1 MSWLSTPWDQPIF
14 NNSDSDSDFDMDHAS
29 RNSDTKIRAVD
40 ASLIGESKVQD
51 KHKSVWRCEES
62 NVQRFPAIL
71 RTNRQIHSEASF
83 LLYGD
88 LDMYVQPGDV
98 LRKTLWRHNPLHG
111 IGSKNSCGQTVYAK
125 AELDGVMEP
134 HVFARFKKIM
144 FEFELEPGLGSLRP
158 MVPCLYINEDMTV
171 NPEDEAKLLAF
182 YRRSTVIYQL
192 VKILSNSPDIIRFE
206 IYLNI
211 ELLTQWE
218 RKAGAQSQ
226 HLDAPWN
233 SFSKAAFSHLLRS
246 FRTSDL
252 SHSIFTRWIAVAR
265 LGGSRQSMTGF

>member
-29 RNSDTKIRAVD
+29 RNSDTKIRAVG

-88 LDMYVQPGDV
+88 LYMNVQPGDV
-98 LRKTLWRHNPLHG
+98 LRKRLWRHNPLHG

-134 HVFARFKKIM
+134 HVFARFKKII
-144 FEFELEPGLGSLRP
+144 FEFELEALENRNPR
-158 MVPCLYINEDMTV
+158 VPSLYINDDMTV

-182 YRRSTVIYQL
+182 YRRSTIIYQL
-192 VKILSNSPDIIRFE
+192 VKILSNSPDIIRFD
-206 IYLNI
+206 IYLSI
-211 ELLTQWE
+211 ELLTKWA
-218 RKAGAQSQ
+218 KKS
-226 HLDAPWN
+226 
-233 SFSKAAFSHLLRS
+233 
-246 FRTSDL
+246 
-252 SHSIFTRWIAVAR
+252 
-265 LGGSRQSMTGF
+265 